1 MRRPRA
7 GDERSSQALGRR
19 RGSARW
25 PIRAACQELADGA
38 AVEACPQSLP
48 ERPSEMTA
56 IPVKARRQPRIGKPP
71 IKTVPGKRG
80 PAQEFRF
87 RHCDERKKTTA
98 NEPEQR
104 KPVRVAR
111 QEALPHPREGM
122 RILNDDGSATWRAIP
137 SYPEGRRKT
146 GLPGASIKNTG
157 DGAWAWRLVFA
168 APLNRGQART
178 GNTCDSLATVLEHL
192 SHTLR
197 WHQRRRDS
205 AIPFND
211 IGGRKGRV
219 SLT

>member
-19 RGSARW
+19 RGSAWW
-25 PIRAACQELADGA
+25 PIRAACQELADEEYRQQVCRKHLTLNGYSQGA
-38 AVEACPQSLP
+38 GGRQEGPASP
-48 ERPSEMTA
+48 
-56 IPVKARRQPRIGKPP
+56 RREN
-71 IKTVPGKRG
+71 GKRG

-111 QEALPHPREGM
+111 REALPHPREGM

-137 SYPEGRRKT
+137 SHPEGRRKT

-157 DGAWAWRLVFA
+157 DGARL
-168 APLNRGQART
+168 
-178 GNTCDSLATVLEHL
+178 LENWL
-192 SHTLR
+192 
-197 WHQRRRDS
+197 
-205 AIPFND
+205 FE
-211 IGGRKGRV
+211 K
-219 SLT
+219 